1 MGHTGILPE
10 GGWTMNDKMVSAG
23 QNQEPGKNPKAEQDP
38 GEVFFQEAALFLAET
53 YGRMLD
59 DRGQLKAVIDAGVI
73 PYTEE
78 IAIRDLSAV
87 SVGYDTE
94 WVQTSNI
101 SNIPERIAAL
111 LDSGYVEKMN
121 RRLKREMDGT
131 VRDYTYLCWKI
142 ELVETVMKER
152 MRKKEQDIFERVFL
166 RKRTY
171 RQICAAYKKGT
182 LHNKQISQT
191 KKKCLQAIADHLK
204 NASCFPMYSRY
215 MDTLRRECQQEKERE
230 E

>member
-1 MGHTGILPE
+1 
-10 GGWTMNDKMVSAG
+10 MNDKMVSAG

>member
-1 MGHTGILPE
+1 
-10 GGWTMNDKMVSAG
+10 MNDKTVNAG
-23 QNQEPGKNPKAEQDP
+23 QNQEAGQNPKAEQDS

-59 DRGQLKAVIDAGVI
+59 DRVQLKALIDAGVI

-78 IAIRDLSAV
+78 MAIRDLSAV
-87 SVGYDTE
+87 SVGYNTE
-94 WVQTSNI
+94 RVQTSNI

-121 RRLKREMDGT
+121 RRMKQEMAET
-131 VRDYTYLCWKI
+131 ARDYAYLCWKI
-142 ELVETVMKER
+142 ETVETAMRER
-152 MRKKEQDIFERVFL
+152 MSKKEQDIFERIFL

-215 MDTLRRECQQEKERE
+215 MDNLRRECQQEKERKE
-230 E
+230 